1 VGRVRIHPLTCP
13 GVEGRSADGPSP
25 LVEYERIVERN
36 VQQSRV
42 DDSDKSNKENAKL
55 RKRYMKEGVAM
66 AQRYLAQTLGLD
78 VSVASVEIVLSIDS
92 VLKTDGCL
100 ASCFLDAG
108 CSHIVVRVK
117 GGEVAKALEACDVT
131 RVPRERLILQWKSG
145 ERLFPESVQSQ
156 MAAIEERVG
165 TLSIQH
171 TTPVASEK
179 LEWEELK
186 TWKQSSKGKDL
197 RCIVQLS
204 FAGDVSI
211 DDLSAT
217 VQSISKVFD
226 EDTGAISLVDPTAT
240 QLGMSYAACLKT
252 DRADGFYPTIVVTR
266 SNEALG
272 LVYSSKE
279 SIIAALE
286 CGRGVYW
293 SRSRGGLWRKGDT
306 SGRHQTLHKIDADCD
321 GDALRF
327 MVTQH
332 GEDRKAFCHLD
343 TLSCWGE
350 PNGIR
355 HLEQT
360 LARRLVDAPAGS
372 YTKRLFDD
380 DELLRDKLVEEAQ
393 ELSEAESR
401 QHVAEELADVLYF
414 AMVKA
419 TKAGVSID
427 DAVVELDKRSKKVTR
442 RKGDSKAFRI
452 EAGKQILGG
461 KKS

>member
-1 VGRVRIHPLTCP
+1 MACVHHSLPYPTFLHAHTASSAARALSGVGRVRIHPLTCP
-13 GVEGRSADGPSP
+13 GVESDGSSP
-25 LVEYERIVERN
+25 LAEYEAIVEKN
-36 VQQSRV
+36 VQQSQV

-66 AQRYLAQTLGLD
+66 AQRYLTHALGLD

-108 CSHIVVRVK
+108 CSHIVIRVK
-117 GGEVAKALEACDVT
+117 GDEVVKALEACDVT

-171 TTPVASEK
+171 MTPVASEK

-186 TWKQSSKGKDL
+186 TWKKGSKGKDL

-204 FAGDVSI
+204 FASDVSI

-240 QLGMSYAACLKT
+240 QLGMSYTACLKT
-252 DRADGFYPTIVVTR
+252 DRADGFYPTVVVTR

-272 LVYSSKE
+272 LVYSSKVCPNRRLIFT
-279 SIIAALE
+279 SFLSHLKTHS
-286 CGRGVYW
+286 CTLR
-293 SRSRGGLWRKGDT
+293 SRSLPP
-306 SGRHQTLHKIDADCD
+306 S
-321 GDALRF
+321 
-327 MVTQH
+327 
-332 GEDRKAFCHLD
+332 
-343 TLSCWGE
+343 S
-350 PNGIR
+350 
-355 HLEQT
+355 
-360 LARRLVDAPAGS
+360 AG
-372 YTKRLFDD
+372 
-380 DELLRDKLVEEAQ
+380 
-393 ELSEAESR
+393 
-401 QHVAEELADVLYF
+401 
-414 AMVKA
+414 
-419 TKAGVSID
+419 GVSTGPD
-427 DAVVELDKRSKKVTR
+427 RVAVFGVRVTR
-442 RKGDSKAFRI
+442 PAATRPCTRSTRTATATPSGSW
-452 EAGKQILGG
+452 
-461 KKS
+461 